1 MNSRNMLKLAGVSY
15 GAFCVVNW
23 AINYMAARSG
33 SPTFLGSATL
43 LDLNTKLTP
52 FNILARI
59 IDPLAVAQK
68 VGASSSAGSVPA
80 PSSAGVPPLLALPT
94 GMNTQPVYDP
104 NWLGL

>member
-1 MNSRNMLKLAGVSY
+1 MNSRNMLKMAGFAY
-15 GAFCVVNW
+15 GGFCLVNW

-33 SPTFLGSATL
+33 SPTLLGSATL

-52 FNILARI
+52 FNILAKI
-59 IDPLAVAQK
+59 IDPLAVAQR
-68 VGASSSAGSVPA
+68 VGTSSSAGNAPA

-94 GMNTQPVYDP
+94 GMNAQPVFDP